1 MLDTVPKRKW
11 NLCIRSQHFIFVTQK
26 CTETKPIWGIT
37 FILSTQVLEKTQ
49 EFPENTV
56 FLKEKKIKGK
66 P

>member
-1 MLDTVPKRKW
+1 MKMK
-11 NLCIRSQHFIFVTQK
+11 FMYQK
-26 CTETKPIWGIT
+26 PALYICNTKIVRTETKPIWGIT
-37 FILSTQVLEKTQ
+37 FIVSTQVLEKTQ